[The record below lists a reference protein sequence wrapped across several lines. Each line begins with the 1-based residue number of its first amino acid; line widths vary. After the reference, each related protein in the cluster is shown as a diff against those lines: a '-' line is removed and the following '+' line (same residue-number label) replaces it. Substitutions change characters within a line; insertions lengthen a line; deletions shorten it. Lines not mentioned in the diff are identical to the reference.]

1 VCKSVQVPMEH
12 WRVILLRRNA
22 SELLGFHSA
31 SGLKLPR
38 VDIPAHGRAAQALNA
53 QIKARWG
60 LDVYCLYPL
69 PTAEFSGATA
79 RYYLTEALQ
88 QEPPA
93 PPEARWISVGDLEES
108 CFAETRDFAAI
119 RTWIDSAARGNTN
132 DHDSPLEKPGWFPTL
147 RDLVQESIQAI
158 PLTLSGQFL
167 QFNASSSFSLIR
179 FETDGDAVWFK
190 AVGEPNT
197 REYPLTVALS
207 SRLPTY
213 LPRVLATQPLWNAWM
228 MLEVPG
234 VRLSQTDDLSAWSN
248 AARDLA
254 RMQVASVEMVE
265 DILEC
270 QARDTRLE
278 TLLRQIRPFFKQ
290 LHGLMERQPKSP
302 PPRLSSSELVQLE
315 LDTRE
320 VLLALQKEGLPD
332 SLGHLDLNPE
342 NIIALPDRT
351 VFLDWAEGSVGHPF
365 FSFAYLLE
373 HFLRTF
379 GANAPGQSCLIRAYA
394 DVWESTPSVTN
405 PEKAL
410 SASTFLAVF
419 AHAVSTGL
427 WRDERKLLEPA
438 VAGYYRSLARH
449 MKRHRD
455 RMRSGI
461 SRIAEY
467 LPREEKTPCFS

>member
-1 VCKSVQVPMEH
+1 MCKSVQVPMEH

-22 SELLGFHSA
+22 SELLGFPTA
-31 SGLKLPR
+31 SGLNLPA

-60 LDVYCLYPL
+60 LDVYSLYPL
-69 PTAEFSGATA
+69 PSAEPSGATA
-79 RYYLTEALQ
+79 RYYVTEALQ
-88 QEPPA
+88 QEPPP
-93 PPEARWISVGDLEES
+93 PPEARWISVGDLQQN
-108 CFAETRDFAAI
+108 CFAEFRDFAAI
-119 RTWIDSAARGNTN
+119 RKWIDNLADGNAN
-132 DHDSPLEKPGWFPTL
+132 GHGSPFEKPGWFFTL
-147 RDLVQESIQAI
+147 RGFVQDSIQAI
-158 PLTLSGQFL
+158 PLTLSGHFL
-167 QFNASSSFSLIR
+167 QFNAGSSFSLIR

-197 REYPLTVALS
+197 HEFRLTVALF

-234 VRLSQTDDLSAWSN
+234 VRLSQRNDLSAWCT

-254 RMQVASVEMVE
+254 RMQVASVAMAR
-265 DILEC
+265 DILAC

-290 LHGLMERQPKSP
+290 LHRLMERQPKSP

-315 LDTRE
+315 LDTRN
-320 VLLALQKEGLPD
+320 VLLALQKEGIPD

-351 VFLDWAEGSVGHPF
+351 IFLDWAEGSVGHPF

-373 HFLRTF
+373 HFSRTS
-379 GANAPGQSCLIRAYA
+379 GANAQGQSCLIRAYA
-394 DVWESTPSVTN
+394 DVWESTRSVTN
-405 PEKAL
+405 PEKTL
-410 SASTFLAVF
+410 SACAFLAVF

-449 MKRHRD
+449 MKRYRD
-455 RMRSGI
+455 RMHSGI
-461 SRIAEY
+461 SSVAEV
-467 LPREEKTPCFS
+467 FA